1 MTLRVHDITAP
12 LREDLP
18 TWPGEEGLRRRL
30 VKDFAKGDNS
40 TVSHLSLG
48 AHAGSHVDA
57 PLHFIEGSGGID
69 ALDVEALV
77 GPAVVAGLDHVERV
91 IGADDL
97 EASVPDGEQRILLKT
112 RNSGWSAS
120 DTEFREDFVALDPSA
135 AEWCV
140 ARRVRL
146 VGIDYLSIEPY
157 GSGSKG
163 HPVHR
168 ALLEAG
174 VVIVEGLDLSGIEA
188 GPYVVAA
195 LPLLVPGGEGAPA
208 RVVLLEGLA

>member
-1 MTLRVHDITAP
+1 VRVHDATAP

-18 TWPGEEGLRRRL
+18 TWPGEQGLDRRL
-30 VKDFAKGDNS
+30 VKEFAKGDSS

-48 AHAGSHVDA
+48 AHTGTHIDA
-57 PLHFIEGSGGID
+57 PVHFIEGGGGID
-69 ALDVEALV
+69 ALDPEALV
-77 GPAVVAGLDHVERV
+77 GPAVVVGLDRVEGT
-91 IGADDL
+91 IGGDDL
-97 EASVPDGEQRILLKT
+97 DASVPEGARRILVKT

-140 ARRVRL
+140 ARGMRL
-146 VGIDYLSIEPY
+146 VGIDYLSIEPF
-157 GSGSKG
+157 GSGRKG

-174 VVIVEGLDLSGIEA
+174 VVIVEGLDLVA
-188 GPYVVAA
+188 VDPGPYVVAA
-195 LPLLVPGGEGAPA
+195 LPLAVPGGDGSPA
-208 RVVLLEGLA
+208 RVVLLEGLV